1 MNHEREILLGSN
13 REDIVGF
20 AGRVGAF
27 LITDLVD
34 CVGDTPQLARSICRA
49 LKAGLI
55 SVEFDEKL
63 VVATEAGLQAAGLS
77 DLGPC
82 RLRPYNVLEVIEGAR
97 MTMSLEQLGY
107 PVYGPREQQAMRRAG
122 HELPRPVLQES
133 RTMKHTCNPG
143 HLLWVNQDSG
153 TRPISLQ
160 PVTLRGGP
168 SPRLKEI
175 TQALRRCDQLA
186 GVIHYVHPA
195 VALDLYRRRA
205 GDGLSGRT
213 LLVFDFETAMHK
225 VMSGRRFVIVGEIL
239 PAHLRDSEV
248 SRLEHDFTR
257 HDTTTAT
264 TTISYHAAVKAIY
277 DALPE
282 VHLML
287 YPDRILELI
296 ERVFA
301 VPLAGRPAPSRDSD
315 AQVNFRATVS
325 GLANELRWHR
335 ADTCGAS
342 YEHTAERILDLSL
355 QESLGDQRQACG

>member
-13 REDIVGF
+13 GEDIVGF

-27 LITDLVD
+27 LLTDLVG

-63 VVATEAGLQAAGLS
+63 VLATEAGLQAAGLS

-82 RLRPYNVLEVIEGAR
+82 RVRRHNVLEMIEGAR
-97 MTMSLEQLGY
+97 LTMTFERLGY
-107 PVYGPREQQAMRRAG
+107 PVYGPREQQAMRGAG

-133 RTMKHTCNPG
+133 RTTKHTCSPG
-143 HLLWVNQDSG
+143 HLLWVNQDSR

-160 PVTLRGGP
+160 PVLQQVAP

-175 TQALRRCDQLA
+175 ARALYRCEELA
-186 GVIHYVHPA
+186 GVIYYAPLVK
-195 VALDLYRRRA
+195 VFDLKRRLEAR
-205 GDGLSGRT
+205 GLSDRR
-213 LLVFDFETAMHK
+213 LLFDSRAAMHE
-225 VMSGRRFVIVGEIL
+225 VMSGRRFVMVGEIP
-239 PAHLRDSEV
+239 PAHLRDLEV

-257 HDTTTAT
+257 HHT

-282 VHLML
+282 VHLNL

-301 VPLAGRPAPSRDSD
+301 VALAGGPAPSADSD
-315 AQVNFRATVS
+315 AQINFRATVS
-325 GLANELRWHR
+325 ELANELRWHR
-335 ADTCGAS
+335 ADTCEAS
-342 YEHTAERILDLSL
+342 YEHTAERILELPL
-355 QESLGDQRQACG
+355 QESLGELAE